1 MSDPL
6 GLFAQDDPLELFDKK
21 KAPVGAKAQK
31 ELEDYEQYKSS
42 ILERNQRTSIPGAE
56 AYDRTPPKSFD
67 AWKKQRDE
75 DIKNKQIGLGE
86 AAVSFATGIPATFVA
101 GLAGITAP
109 INPMTKRKPME
120 LFEDV
125 QSLLTY
131 APRTSEGQ
139 DIARAIGDP
148 LQAFPPVGAY
158 INSPGMRRAA
168 KPKTFEERLN
178 EATQEQPPVQQPE
191 IDSGKQAF
199 DSIVGSQLEGW
210 NEPITRSPAHQP
222 QRSAMGDIVATM
234 EQQRMA
240 DADNVLAQRQA
251 ALEAEVAAQRARDE
265 MARTS
270 AMEQNPTGYAEWVEA
285 QRQAANTRLPGNN
298 DPLNLGPSKLTK
310 ASQYPDVNDF
320 PNLLQDEPYRY
331 EGGIDY
337 NTVDTKALPIEV
349 ADMLRTGDR
358 IADPFDRVSY
368 RQNAN
373 RMAQPL
379 EDHIANLNRSEA
391 LPEDIA
397 RMEGEGGVNQ
407 GMSRGQRG
415 AIDLNGVLESLYK
428 LRAGLHTPKDY
439 VQSFLGAF
447 DSELKHDMS
456 WKYALEES
464 LDPKSRTRL
473 VLMSPDTFHKLAM
486 PREGGFQITSNSRRD
501 SIREGLAS
509 PDGLTSMPMLRVDS
523 GKVYGH
529 EGRHRMDVFK
539 EMGVGQVPVILR
551 DASVRNEQGK
561 LPYKFLISEGGG
573 PSSVRHHV
581 PMSELI
587 DVFNDAPSLNR
598 GMSKTQRG
606 AIDLQALGFRTGS
619 EADKLVKDLM
629 GSKLRAAIPKG
640 EDVIANAMEAG
651 KDSRQSIL
659 FSAGAT
665 LQAMKTRSPLIQG
678 AARIIQG
685 HKNIA
690 EDVIRQFVFPVEE
703 KFRKVHGKDIEDLAT
718 LLKKEQFGRQALT
731 PEQLASLGLSEQ
743 QLLAYQALD
752 NMHKEAFKAQNDVR
766 VAAGKPPITQL
777 EYYMSSRWQGDFRIP
792 LYDEKGKL
800 VWYVAADNK
809 WAANKHAKSVM
820 EKFPGLTKGGMS
832 VIKSSR
838 KGADIGDL
846 YTQMLDVAG
855 RDNPMVKAIKQWIE
869 SDEAAKAE
877 FTRGQVKHF
886 EPKSNVRGFIGDRP
900 YKSARSEAVDYIQ
913 SQIDYAKNAFHWAE
927 LQKAGVEIKKIL
939 ADENINATQP
949 RNVQYIR
956 EYWLDQL
963 GMNEAKFVKALEDTV
978 RSAGI
983 SPNQLGRGINNV
995 KNFWTVHKLAANL
1008 GFLASNVMQFSMTL
1022 PQLFDIQHKY
1032 GGNAVSSLIS
1042 GTIGGMLMAAG
1053 HTTRKNPQFY
1063 KAMAMAGSERFVLD
1077 AMKYAED
1084 NSVIARSIYD
1094 EAPLKSSFSPY
1105 TKTMN
1110 FAGKTIT
1117 LPETYLR
1124 GSVYMSYVHMLK
1136 SSGKFADDLS
1146 IFREAEERTNA
1157 SMGDYREGERA
1168 LIFSKMGQLGNAA
1181 NTLQTFPMNYYNQ
1194 WSWATREA
1202 SKGNVLPFV
1211 AMFAV
1216 QGYLAGA
1223 FGLPMFQEV
1232 DKGWEQMK
1240 DWLAELDPTLWEKVK
1255 DFSLKEF
1262 VLHTGGAD
1270 ILYGS
1275 LSEDT
1280 GLAMTS
1286 RAAAPVPTE
1295 MVQTPFAPAADVA
1308 GMAVDAGKL
1317 AFDPM
1322 DKQKQAQ
1329 AALSFAPAGAT
1340 GYLETGPLKD
1350 QTSVT
1355 RPDGSV
1361 VYKKTSKLADRDAV
1375 VVRDE
1380 NDEFVR
1386 KFGLRTQKEQVQKDL
1401 QYYAGKRASQTKN
1414 VLRDLPDRI
1423 YNAARK
1429 GEKEDVKEFIELYA
1443 RLGGDPRSLTTGM
1456 GRATQQ
1462 EFLTP
1467 AERLITGKTPAV
1479 EAVKQYKLMMDTLKE
1494 LGYAE

>member
-1 MSDPL
+1 MSWTPPE
-6 GLFAQDDPLELFDKK
+6 AQSWAPPEAVK

-42 ILERNQRTSIPGAE
+42 ILERNKRTSIPGAE

-109 INPMTKRKPME
+109 SNPMTKRKPME

-139 DIARAIGDP
+139 DIARAVGDP

-158 INSPGMRRAA
+158 INSPGMRKAA

-178 EATQEQPPVQQPE
+178 EATQEQPPVQPPE

-222 QRSAMGDIVATM
+222 QRSAMGDIVAAM
-234 EQQRMA
+234 EQQRMT

-251 ALEAEVAAQRARDE
+251 ALEAEVAAQRARDK

-270 AMEQNPTGYAEWVEA
+270 AMEQNSTGYAEWVEA

-298 DPLNLGPSKLTK
+298 DPLNLGPARLTK

-379 EDHIANLNRSEA
+379 EDHIANLKRSEA
-391 LPEDIA
+391 LPEDVA

-415 AIDLNGVLESLYK
+415 AINMEMFQDGFERIKDLPNGIRLVIQGSETGPRVTAWKNNQRVGEVAAESVNW
-428 LRAGLHTPKDY
+428 AN
-439 VQSFLGAF
+439 
-447 DSELKHDMS
+447 
-456 WKYALEES
+456 
-464 LDPKSRTRL
+464 PKSTDNMESAGTW
-473 VLMSPDTFHKLAM
+473 V
-486 PREGGFQITSNSRRD
+486 SNSVQRQ
-501 SIREGLAS
+501 GLAS
-509 PDGLTSMPMLRVDS
+509 
-523 GKVYGH
+523 
-529 EGRHRMDVFK
+529 
-539 EMGVGQVPVILR
+539 EM
-551 DASVRNEQGK
+551 
-561 LPYKFLISEGGG
+561 YKFLAETGNDVVPSKSRLPAGRAMWEGFERKGISQGG
-573 PSSVRHHV
+573 
-581 PMSELI
+581 MI
-587 DVFNDAPSLNR
+587 R
-598 GMSKTQRG
+598 GQRG

-640 EDVIANAMEAG
+640 ENVIAEAMEAG
-651 KDSRQSIL
+651 KDSSQSIL

-718 LLKKEQFGRQALT
+718 LLKKEQFGRQTLT

-766 VAAGKPPITQL
+766 IAAGKPPITQL

-877 FTRGQVKHF
+877 LTRGQVKHF
-886 EPKSNVRGFIGDRP
+886 EPKSNIRGFIGDRP

-913 SQIDYAKNAFHWAE
+913 SQIDYAKNAFNWAE

-1202 SKGNVLPFV
+1202 GKGNVLPFV

-1216 QGYLAGA
+1216 QGYLAGT

-1270 ILYGS
+1270 VLYGS

-1295 MVQTPFAPAADVA
+1295 MVQTPFAPAADAAV
-1308 GMAVDAGKL
+1308 MAVDAGKL
-1317 AFDPM
+1317 ALDPM

-1380 NDEFVR
+1380 KDEAVR
-1386 KFGLRTQKEQVQKDL
+1386 KYGLRTQKEQVQKDL

-1429 GEKEDVKEFIELYA
+1429 GEKEDVKEFIQLYA

-1456 GRATQQ
+1456 GRANQQ

>member
-86 AAVSFATGIPATFVA
+86 AAVSFATGVPATFVA

-222 QRSAMGDIVATM
+222 QRSAMGDIVAAM

-298 DPLNLGPSKLTK
+298 DPLNLGPARLTK
-310 ASQYPDVNDF
+310 AGQYPDVNDF

-337 NTVDTKALPIEV
+337 NTVDQKALPIEV

-358 IADPFDRVSY
+358 IADPFNRVSY

-379 EDHIANLNRSEA
+379 EDHIANLQRSEA
-391 LPEDIA
+391 LPEDVA

-415 AIDLNGVLESLYK
+415 AIDLKSLEDGFQKFKTLPNGNRLWAY
-428 LRAGLHTPKDY
+428 
-439 VQSFLGAF
+439 
-447 DSELKHDMS
+447 SEGDGQLNVIAMNKEGH
-456 WKYALEES
+456 YIGG
-464 LDPKSRTRL
+464 TR
-473 VLMSPDTFHKLAM
+473 MSPENYRNPKPEDFMSSLST
-486 PREGGFQITSNSRRD
+486 D
-501 SIREGLAS
+501 SFEKGMA
-509 PDGLTSMPMLRVDS
+509 TEMYKFVA
-523 GKVYGH
+523 
-529 EGRHRMDVFK
+529 
-539 EMGVGQVPVILR
+539 EMGNDIL
-551 DASVRNEQGK
+551 
-561 LPYKFLISEGGG
+561 P
-573 PSSVRHHV
+573 
-581 PMSELI
+581 
-587 DVFNDAPSLNR
+587 
-598 GMSKTQRG
+598 SKTQSPAGKKMWEGFERKGLSQGGMIRGQRG

-629 GSKLRAAIPKG
+629 GKKLRAAIPKG
-640 EDVIANAMEAG
+640 EDVIAEAMEAG

-731 PEQLASLGLSEQ
+731 PEQLSSLGLSEQ

-809 WAANKHAKSVM
+809 WAANKHAKAVM
-820 EKFPGLTKGGMS
+820 EKFPGLTQGGMS
-832 VIKSSR
+832 VVKSSR
-838 KGADIGDL
+838 KGAEIADL

-877 FTRGQVKHF
+877 LTRGQVKHF

-913 SQIDYAKNAFHWAE
+913 SQIDYAKNAFNWAK